1 MEGGL
6 HIPRRSVQLGGNAVM
21 AHLGKSLGVNIR
33 QQASRFTA
41 PDGIG
46 FVHFKFSGID
56 FNSPFFRIHPAGDH
70 GSRQRSQDGQISF
83 HHHVIES
90 TVVKAHIISDSNV
103 DFRKHI
109 KGRISGIAEKSK
121 GNISHRIFRFQ
132 GTCNAGPCKTF
143 DFPKGEIAVQR
154 AFIIGGING
163 RRMDMEFPFI
173 IANLHMVKGNI
184 AVHREAAAAK
194 GCTSFQMG
202 FIAGKGQI
210 HIHRR
215 NGFIHSHQG
224 QRPVLYIDAA
234 QKKRIVIAAG
244 HCQMTVDGT
253 AGRSDRLEENSK
265 HIHVRFIQIDIQVQR
280 YRLVCGASGEYIARK
295 GALHAG
301 PVLTP
306 GNEAILHRNHIVGRI
321 GHERHAVK
329 GDVAIPR
336 VINAYGNISH
346 RRFFIS

>member
-1 MEGGL
+1 
-6 HIPRRSVQLGGNAVM
+6 
-21 AHLGKSLGVNIR
+21 
-33 QQASRFTA
+33 
-41 PDGIG
+41 
-46 FVHFKFSGID
+46 
-56 FNSPFFRIHPAGDH
+56 
-70 GSRQRSQDGQISF
+70 
-83 HHHVIES
+83 
-90 TVVKAHIISDSNV
+90 
-103 DFRKHI
+103 
-109 KGRISGIAEKSK
+109 
-121 GNISHRIFRFQ
+121 
-132 GTCNAGPCKTF
+132 
-143 DFPKGEIAVQR
+143 
-154 AFIIGGING
+154 
-163 RRMDMEFPFI
+163 MDMEFPFI

-215 NGFIHSHQG
+215 NGFIHGHQG
-224 QRPVLYIDAA
+224 QRPVLYVDAA

-265 HIHVRFIQIDIQVQR
+265 HIHVCFIQIDIQVQR
-280 YRLVCGASGEYIARK
+280 YRLVCGASGKYIARK
-295 GALHAG
+295 GAFHAG

-306 GNEAILHRNHIVGRI
+306 GNEAVLHRNHIVGRI
-321 GHERHAVK
+321 GHEGHAVK

-346 RRFFIS
+346 RRFFISRKNDGRCQFSPDGHILLP